1 MATQQRVYIVGT
13 HDGETRLVKATIR
26 QQALTHVANHLFTVR
41 VATQDDL
48 INALSNGIKVENYKD
63 PEQLTIGETN
73 GG

>member
-13 HDGETRLVKATIR
+13 PDNQVRLVKASVR

-48 INALSNGIKVENYKD
+48 IEALGKGIKVEAYKD
-63 PEQLTIGETN
+63 PDQAIF
-73 GG
+73 

>member
-13 HDGETRLVKATIR
+13 HAGDTRLVKAAVR

-48 INALSNGIKVENYKD
+48 IDALGKGIKVETYKD
-63 PEQLTIGETN
+63 PDQLNIGA
-73 GG
+73 